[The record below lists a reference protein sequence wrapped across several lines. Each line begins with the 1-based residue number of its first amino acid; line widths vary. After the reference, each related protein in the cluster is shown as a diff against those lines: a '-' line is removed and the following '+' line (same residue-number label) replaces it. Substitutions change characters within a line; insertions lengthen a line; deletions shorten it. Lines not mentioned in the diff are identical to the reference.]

1 MRTRPDLRPPDIK
14 VNSSSPDAAP
24 GYLIVSPKKEPGG
37 QAPSQD
43 APLIIDRGGE
53 PVWFRPLRDS
63 KADAF
68 NFEVQEYGERRCSPG
83 GSVTTAGMAR
93 ESTL

>member
-1 MRTRPDLRPPDIK
+1 
-14 VNSSSPDAAP
+14 VNSSSPDPAP
-24 GYLIVSPKKEPGG
+24 GYIFVSPKKEPGG

-43 APLIIDRGGE
+43 APLTIDRGGE

-68 NFEVQEYGERRCSPG
+68 NFEVQEYGGEAVLTWWVGHHG
-83 GSVTTAGMAR
+83 GYG
-93 ESTL
+93 